1 MNKEKYT
8 IFGEEHF
15 IDNTMIEFIEIKNNV
30 IDNMVFDEMEKSIR
44 ITLPFVKI
52 NAEKLRKWVN
62 LCMQLENIEHSELI
76 NIAIKKKILDLQS
89 ELEVYKKAL
98 RLASKSVLY
107 PYCNRWIEFE
117 SLLSETIECFLNQAR
132 KELENDKN

>member
-1 MNKEKYT
+1 MNKKKYT

-15 IDNTMIEFIEIKNNV
+15 IDNTMIELIETKNNV

-76 NIAIKKKILDLQS
+76 NIATKKKILDLQS
-89 ELEVYKKAL
+89 ELEVYKRALELALISIKEMLEKQNCFICSVEKA
-98 RLASKSVLY
+98 K
-107 PYCNRWIEFE
+107 IK
-117 SLLSETIECFLNQAR
+117 FLDQAR
-132 KELENDKN
+132 KELEDEKRS